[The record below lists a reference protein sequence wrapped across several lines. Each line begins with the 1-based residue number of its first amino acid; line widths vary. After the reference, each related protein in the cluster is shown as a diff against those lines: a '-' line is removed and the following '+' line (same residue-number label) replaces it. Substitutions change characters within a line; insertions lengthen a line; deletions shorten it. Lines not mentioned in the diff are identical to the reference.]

1 MEQSTE
7 TLIHR
12 DYWNDYLVEIKDS
25 DNFRS
30 LYFASSTLQG
40 RMSLSSPHELVLS
53 YTQYMLLALLI
64 NPRPGNILIIGIGSG
79 SFVRFFHHHFPHC
92 HIDAVDYSQ
101 HIINAA
107 RGYFHLP
114 ENSRITVH
122 CKDGYQFLKNHKNSP
137 YDLILVDAFNDQGMA
152 PTIYSDQ
159 FFQLCANNLTR
170 DGAVSWNIWSGD
182 SKRLQEIRT
191 LLANHF
197 TSQLSLP
204 VPERGNIITLSLHRE
219 VPWSS
224 ICLKNKELKKRSFQ
238 YSLNFKKMVNVAKK
252 HNMTLPRRI
261 ASFYNTNT

>member
-1 MEQSTE
+1 VHPSE

-25 DNFRS
+25 GNFRS
-30 LYFASSTLQG
+30 LYFASTTLQG

-64 NPRPGNILIIGIGSG
+64 HPTPRNILIIGVGSG

-107 RGYFHLP
+107 RGYFYLP

-122 CKDGYQFLKNHKNSP
+122 CRDGYQFLKSRKKSP
-137 YDLILVDAFNDQGMA
+137 YDLILVDAFNDRGMA

-159 FFQLCANNLTR
+159 FFRLCADNLTR
-170 DGAVSWNIWSGD
+170 TGTVSCNVWSSD
-182 SKRLQEIRT
+182 STLLQEIRT
-191 LLANHF
+191 LLATHF

-204 VPERGNIITLSLHRE
+204 VPERGNIITLSLHKQI
-219 VPWSS
+219 PWSK
-224 ICLKNKELKKRSFQ
+224 ICLKEKELKKRSRQF
-238 YSLNFKKMVNVAKK
+238 SLNFKKMVSVAKK
-252 HNMTLPRRI
+252 NNMTLSRRI
-261 ASFYNTNT
+261 ASFIT